1 MKLLF
6 LFESIICLTY
16 LFFKDRILKILF
28 KINVKIF
35 HLFDLRFIYLFIELY
50 NVLLYLTFRPVFCFE
65 TIVN

>member
-6 LFESIICLTY
+6 LFESTITY
-16 LFFKDRILKILF
+16 LFFKYRILKILF

-50 NVLLYLTFRPVFCFE
+50 NVLLYLTFRPVFCIE

>member
-50 NVLLYLTFRPVFCFE
+50 NVLLYLTFRPVFCIE